1 MADVIKSQSLPA
13 APRLVAVIDVGSTA
27 IRMEIAEL
35 CPETGVRTLESL
47 QQPARLGK
55 DTFTVGR
62 IQQATIEECVHILK
76 GYRRIMEEYGITA
89 PHQIEAVATSSVRE
103 AANRETFLD
112 RIYMATQIN
121 IEIISEAEATRLT
134 YMAVQEILAADPDL
148 KREGVL
154 VVEVGGGDTE
164 LLLVQEGSIT
174 YSNTFRLGT
183 LRIRETLGTQNTSP
197 QRALGTLQKQIQIT
211 VDQIHRSIPMGRM
224 PHLVALSGEARFAA
238 SQLAPDWR
246 QTKLARIDPKAFAT
260 FARKVAG
267 QSPDG
272 LVRTYRMNYPD
283 AEALGAALLAFAQFA
298 RVFNVENILVPKT
311 SLRHGLLQEALTG
324 GAWTPEFMAQVEHSA
339 IALGAKY
346 GFDEKHARQVADLAL
361 QLYRALQSDHM
372 LPPRYELFLRLAA
385 LLHEIGLFVS
395 NRGYH
400 RHSMY
405 LIMNSDLFGLSHEDR
420 LIVAML
426 ARYHGR
432 TTPQPHHEGFAT
444 LTRDARLAISKLA
457 AILRVADALDRNR
470 MQQVQDIR
478 CTREEGHFIVWV
490 SDVEDLTL
498 ERLALKEKESL
509 FDDVYGMKVVFR
521 TENSFEGVAPD
532 V

>member
-1 MADVIKSQSLPA
+1 MAEISKSQA
-13 APRLVAVIDVGSTA
+13 APGAPRMIAVIDVGSTA

-35 CPETGVRTLESL
+35 SEEHGVRTLESL

-62 IQQATIEECVHILK
+62 IQQTTIEECVHILK

-89 PHQIEAVATSSVRE
+89 PNQIEAVATSSVRE
-103 AANRETFLD
+103 AANREMFLD
-112 RIYMATQIN
+112 RVYMATQIN

-134 YMAVQEILAADPDL
+134 YMAVQEILADDPEL
-148 KREGVL
+148 KGAGVL
-154 VVEVGGGDTE
+154 VAEVGGGDTE
-164 LLLVQEGSIT
+164 LLLVQDGFVT

-183 LRIRETLGTQNTSP
+183 LRIRETLGPQNTSP
-197 QRALGTLQKQIQIT
+197 QRALSTLQKQIQIS
-211 VDQIHRSIPMGRM
+211 VDQIHRSVPMSRM
-224 PHLVALSGEARFAA
+224 AHLVALSGEARFAA
-238 SQLAPDWR
+238 SLLVPDWR
-246 QTKLARIDPKAFAT
+246 QSKLARIDPKAFAAL
-260 FARKVAG
+260 ARKIAG
-267 QSPDG
+267 QSLDS
-272 LVRTYRMNYPD
+272 LVRTYRLNYPD
-283 AEALGAALLAFAQFA
+283 AEALGSALLAFSQFA

-339 IALGAKY
+339 TALGAKY
-346 GFDEKHARQVADLAL
+346 GYDEKHARQVADTSLY
-361 QLYRALQSDHM
+361 LYRELKSEHM

-385 LLHEIGLFVS
+385 LLHEIGLFVN
-395 NRGYH
+395 NRSYH

-420 LIVAML
+420 LMVAML

-432 TTPQPHHEGFAT
+432 TTPQPHHDGFSV
-444 LTRDARLAISKLA
+444 LSRDARLAVSKLA

-470 MQQVQDIR
+470 MQQAKDIR
-478 CTREEGHFIVWV
+478 CTREEGQFVIWV

-498 ERLALKEKESL
+498 ERLTLKEKESL
-509 FDDVYGMKVVFR
+509 FNDVYGMKVVFR
-521 TENSFEGVAPD
+521 SESSFEGEAPD